1 MEKNEKEEYT
11 EDAAVI
17 GRISLKRSLLYFLFK
32 MAVTLKVS
40 LPIRRHKFS
49 KKTAIELAD
58 VLDKWKNSRYI
69 TM

>member
-17 GRISLKRSLLYFLFK
+17 GRISLQHSLLYFLFK
-32 MAVTLKVS
+32 MAVTLKVP

-49 KKTAIELAD
+49 KK
-58 VLDKWKNSRYI
+58 NSNR
-69 TM
+69 TG